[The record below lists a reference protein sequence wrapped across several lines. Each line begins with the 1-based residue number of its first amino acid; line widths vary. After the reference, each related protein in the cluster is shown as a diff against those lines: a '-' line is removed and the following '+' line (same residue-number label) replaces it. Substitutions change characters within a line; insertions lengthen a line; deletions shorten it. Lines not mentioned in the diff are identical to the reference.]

1 MSDKIAEGSLYFER
15 LSEEHASFLTC
26 FDNRETDLVDFLR
39 EDALKNQKIFIS
51 TTFVAFIGS
60 PDRKLVGY
68 ITLLADSVRIRESE
82 ELELRFKDK
91 GIGYSYLPALK
102 IGRMAV
108 DEKFQ
113 GKGIGKSIIQFAIG
127 IVEKMNALVG
137 CRFLTVD
144 AKTGA
149 RGFYEK
155 IGFKVLVEKPN
166 SPSPMFLDFSDNQN
180 KLK

>member
-1 MSDKIAEGSLYFER
+1 MSDKIAENSLFFER
-15 LSEEHASFLTC
+15 LSEEHAPFLSY
-26 FDNRETDLVDFLR
+26 FENQERDLVDFLR
-39 EDALKNQKIFIS
+39 DDALKNQKIFIS
-51 TTFVAFIGS
+51 TTFVAFIDS

-82 ELELRFKDK
+82 ELEKRFIDK
-91 GIGYSYLPALK
+91 GIGYSYLPAMK

-113 GKGIGKSIIQFAIG
+113 GRGIGKSMIQFAIG
-127 IVEKMNALVG
+127 IVEKMNELIG

-149 RGFYEK
+149 RKFYEK
-155 IGFKVLVEKPN
+155 IGFRVLVEKPN
-166 SPSPMFLDFSDNQN
+166 RPSPMFLDFSDTE